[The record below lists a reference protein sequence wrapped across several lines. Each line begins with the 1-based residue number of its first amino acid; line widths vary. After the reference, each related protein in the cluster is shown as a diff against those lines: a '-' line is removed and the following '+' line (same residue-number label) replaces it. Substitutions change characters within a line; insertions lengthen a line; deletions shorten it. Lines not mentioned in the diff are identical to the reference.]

1 MKRSLATLFLLIATT
16 TLFARE
22 KNNADALR
30 RFDAAVAQESVTQLL
45 YALPSTIDPQ
55 SDLIELRIVQ
65 GNVALISETV
75 ALPFDGRKNASLSV
89 LRTHADELKRLRSIE
104 AENAGSLRFIA
115 SVDGRVITDAPFAM
129 MDELR
134 AAMSIGSIIGETRS
148 VNSRP
153 AAKLRAQSQAW
164 EPSCVANC
172 EAQYSQ
178 CLEWCDPRGSECSQC
193 YEWYNDCLYSCPQ
206 VCSEPKSVTTYN
218 VRVPQSS
225 TLVTTSCLKQ
235 GTSAPTRWE
244 RRSVVSIVY
253 TYQRTEHCNGS
264 YTDVLT
270 GSTYDTQ
277 LCWYYTATPCSPSQG
292 LAPLFSGCP

>member
-22 KNNADALR
+22 ASSTDTLR
-30 RFDAAVAQESVTQLL
+30 RFSAELPQESIAQLL
-45 YALPSTIDPQ
+45 YALPPTIDAE

-65 GNVALISETV
+65 RNVALITETI
-75 ALPFDGRKNASLSV
+75 ALPFEGRENASISV

-115 SVDGRVITDAPFAM
+115 SVDGRVITDAPFAA
-129 MDELR
+129 MDELS
-134 AAMSIGSIIGETRS
+134 AAQSVGSIIGEARS
-148 VNSRP
+148 VSSRP
-153 AAKLRAQSQAW
+153 AAKLRAQSQAR

-172 EAQYSQ
+172 DQQYSQ
-178 CLEWCDPRGSECSQC
+178 CLEWCDPRGSECSLC
-193 YEWYNDCLYSCPQ
+193 YGWYNDCLYSCPQ
-206 VCSEPKSVTTYN
+206 VCSEPKSVSTYN

-225 TLVTTSCLKQ
+225 TLVSTSCLKQ
-235 GTSAPTRWE
+235 GINAPTRWE

-253 TYQRTEHCNGS
+253 TYQRTQHCDGS

-270 GSTYDTQ
+270 GSQYETKT
-277 LCWYYTATPCSPSQG
+277 CWYYTLTPCSLSQG
-292 LAPLFSGCP
+292 AAPLISGCP